1 MYTMKILLMGMAFIT
16 MAVVSGSL
24 LTLLA
29 GMYIDR
35 KIDERIAEEN
45 DD

>member
-1 MYTMKILLMGMAFIT
+1 MYTTIMLMGAAYIT
-16 MAVVSGSL
+16 TVVATGTL